1 MIAAFDVHYPSQGP
15 ARAAAVL
22 FSVWEAAEPEAI
34 LSRPVPEPADYMP
47 GAFYKRELPCLL
59 ALLDRFEA
67 LPSVMIVDGY
77 ARMGFRPGLGLH
89 LFEALEGRIPVIG
102 VAKSGFPGAAA
113 KSLFRGGS
121 RRPLYITAAGMPL
134 PTAAGNIARMHGP
147 YRTPTLLRQVD
158 RIARASSM
166 PDENDDAQ
174 RQ

>member
-22 FSVWEAAEPEAI
+22 FCAWEAAEPEAI
-34 LSRPVPEPADYMP
+34 LSLPVPEPADYIP

-67 LPSVMIVDGY
+67 PPSVMIIDGY
-77 ARMGFRPGLGLH
+77 ARMGIRPGLGQH

-102 VAKSGFPGAAA
+102 VAKSGFPGATA
-113 KSLFRGGS
+113 KTLFRAGS
-121 RRPLYITAAGMPL
+121 RRPLNITAAGMPL
-134 PTAAGNIARMHGP
+134 HAAAGNIARMHGP
-147 YRTPTLLRQVD
+147 YRMPTLLRQVD
-158 RIARASSM
+158 RIARGSAM
-166 PDENDDAQ
+166 PDGNEDAQ